1 MFMIFSDNRTNKQ
14 VPSQPRVQNISTLTN
29 RQTTAYASNRLQSN
43 MFARLQNA
51 TKCKD
56 CGK

>member
-1 MFMIFSDNRTNKQ
+1 MFMIFSENRTNKQ
-14 VPSQPRVQNISTLTN
+14 VPSRPRVQNISTSTN
-29 RQTTAYASNRLQSN
+29 KQTTPSAPIRLQSN
-43 MFARLQNA
+43 MLGRLQNA

>member
-1 MFMIFSDNRTNKQ
+1 MFMIFSENRTNKQ
-14 VPSQPRVQNISTLTN
+14 VPSRPRVQNISTSTN
-29 RQTTAYASNRLQSN
+29 KQTTASAPIRFQSN
-43 MFARLQNA
+43 MFARLQNV

>member
-1 MFMIFSDNRTNKQ
+1 MFMIFSENRTNKQ
-14 VPSQPRVQNISTLTN
+14 VPSRPRVQNISTSTN
-29 RQTTAYASNRLQSN
+29 KQTTANASNRLQLN
-43 MFARLQNA
+43 MFARLQNV